1 MVGFY
6 GLEWNQA
13 MGITYSSGWM
23 GLRWQAVSLHGRR
36 GNLTF
41 LEKRTVGTCTLQES
55 GTTLRVGGKAVLF
68 ARRRSKVLGSCFL
81 KQC

>member
-1 MVGFY
+1 MILGLS

-23 GLRWQAVSLHGRR
+23 GLRWLAASLHGRR

-41 LEKRTVGTCTLQES
+41 LDERTMGTCTPQDLEKEC
-55 GTTLRVGGKAVLF
+55 GTTMRFGILEVLF
-68 ARRRSKVLGSCFL
+68 ARRRSKVLG
-81 KQC
+81 